1 MNADSLTPARLLE
14 HAVGLFGLD
23 LNHGVQLW
31 PGAALLAAAR
41 VAGVPSPEAEPP
53 VRAWVE
59 TQGLGSYAPPSAP
72 FPLTPTTPALLWWP
86 AEQPALAA
94 EIVALLTT
102 RYPTSHPLRLAALD
116 ACGEPLASA
125 ELSLSELTSFS
136 ARGAAFAVCS
146 LAPLAIS
153 ADRRGVEALRWVFA
167 RLLGPGGCPWD
178 VRQSHHSLRGAL
190 LEEAYEV
197 LEALD
202 KTDMIGLSEELG
214 DLLIAIFVHSEM
226 ARQAGHFALED
237 VFEQTAAKLIRR
249 HPHVFTD
256 LALEDEGAL
265 RRNWEQIK
273 AAELA
278 AKGRARASLL
288 DGVPAHLPALAAAQ
302 ALGKKA
308 ARAGFN
314 WTELAQV
321 WAKVYEELDEL
332 AAAVAAGDA
341 AHCAEE
347 LGDALF
353 VLTRLAD
360 WLQIDA
366 EQCLREANAKFRRRF
381 GLLEQAAVAQARP
394 LADYSLTE
402 LIALWN
408 TVKG

>member
-1 MNADSLTPARLLE
+1 MNADSFAPGRLLDQTAE
-14 HAVGLFGLD
+14 LFGLD
-23 LNHGVQLW
+23 INNGVQLW
-31 PGAALLAAAR
+31 TGAALLAAAR
-41 VAGVPSPEAEPP
+41 VAGLPAPTAAPS

-59 TQGLGSYAPPSAP
+59 TQGLGGYAPPSAP
-72 FPLTPTTPALLWWP
+72 FPLTPTTPALLWWAAVQPTP
-86 AEQPALAA
+86 AADL
-94 EIVALLTT
+94 VALLTT
-102 RYPTSHPLRLAALD
+102 RYPTSHALRLAALD
-116 ACGEPLASA
+116 ARGEPLATA
-125 ELSLSELTSFS
+125 ELSLTELAEFS
-136 ARGAAFAVCS
+136 VHHTTFYVCY
-146 LAPLAIS
+146 LPPLPIS

-178 VRQSHHSLRGAL
+178 VVQSHHSLRAAL

-202 KTDMIGLSEELG
+202 SADMVGLSEELG

-237 VFEQTAAKLIRR
+237 VFEQTAAKLMRR

-278 AKGRARASLL
+278 AKGRARASVL
-288 DGVPAHLPALAAAQ
+288 DGVPAHLPSLATAQ

-332 AAAVAAGDA
+332 AAAALAGDV

-347 LGDALF
+347 LGDLLF

-360 WLQIDA
+360 WLQLDA
-366 EQCLREANAKFRRRF
+366 EQSLRDANAKFRRRF
-381 GLLEQAAVAQARP
+381 SLLEQAAVAQARP
-394 LADYSLTE
+394 LADYSLAE

-408 TVKG
+408 AVKS